1 MNLKK
6 INGSTFS
13 AMLENGY
20 KNLLAHLQ
28 IINDL
33 NVFPVP
39 DGDTGTNMK
48 LTYQNGLKTIT
59 DDDAPIDIITD
70 EFARGMLFG
79 ARGNSGVL
87 TSQYFRGFADACKG
101 KKELTVDD
109 FAKAMISAYKNAYNA
124 CADVAEGTILTVA
137 RESIENTIPSIRE
150 EDTFDSFLT
159 KVVSM
164 MRISLDNTPNLLSVL
179 KENGVVD
186 SGGKGLL
193 TIYEGYLAF
202 FTGKDITVDDED
214 LKKDKAE
221 KTPSIDFSAFN
232 ENSTLDY
239 GYCTEFLLQ
248 LLHSKIDISKFNI
261 DEFIA
266 FMQEHGNSL
275 VCFQTG
281 TIVKV
286 HVHTKNPYEVIEYA
300 QRFGE
305 FITFKMEN
313 MALQHNS
320 LIKEEEKRQQERK
333 KIAVITI
340 AQGDGIIDLFQ
351 NQLRAD
357 LVINGGTTMNT
368 SVSEMIDAF
377 KYVNAD
383 EIILLPNETNMLKA
397 AQQAAELYKDSK
409 VYVVNT
415 HNIQEGFAALNMYMG
430 TEATG
435 QEVYEALK
443 AGAESVTPYIVFK
456 SGKDAKVGSV
466 TAPKGS
472 YVGSKG
478 KKLITF
484 APRRTAATLRL
495 FEKIEGIK
503 EKEVCFIIYGQ
514 TVLEDAAEEL
524 ISALNEMYPNLEVA
538 LIDGKQDVYDLLIG
552 IYQEKIAYGKKL
564 HDCHRHIRKRQR
576 P

>member
-1 MNLKK
+1 M
-6 INGSTFS
+6 
-13 AMLENGY
+13 
-20 KNLLAHLQ
+20 AHLQ

-48 LTYQNGLKTIT
+48 LTYSNGLKTIT
-59 DDDAPIDIITD
+59 DDDAPVGIIAD

-101 KKELTVDD
+101 KKELTVSE
-109 FAKAMISAYKNAYNA
+109 FAQAMIAAYKNAYKA
-124 CADVAEGTILTVA
+124 CADVTEGTILTVA
-137 RESIENTIPSIRE
+137 RESIENTIPSVRE
-150 EDTFDSFLT
+150 EDNFESFLD
-159 KVVSM
+159 KVVTM

-193 TIYEGYLAF
+193 TIFEGYLAF
-202 FTGKDITVDDED
+202 FTGKEISVEDEI
-214 LKKDKAE
+214 LREENSKKENA
-221 KTPSIDFSAFN
+221 IDYSAFN
-232 ENSTLDY
+232 ENSVLDY

-248 LLHSKIDISKFNI
+248 LLNSKIDIPSFNI
-261 DEFIA
+261 DEFIE
-266 FMQEHGNSL
+266 FMQAHGESL

-286 HVHTKNPYEVIEYA
+286 HVHTKKPYEVIEYA

-305 FITFKMEN
+305 FVTFKMEN

-320 LIKEEEKRQQERK
+320 LIEEEKKRQQDRK
-333 KIAVITI
+333 KYAVIAI
-340 AQGDGIIDLFQ
+340 AQGDGIIDLFS
-351 NQLRAD
+351 NQLRVD
-357 LVINGGTTMNT
+357 LVLNGGTTMNT

-397 AQQAAELYKDSK
+397 AEQAAELYKDSK
-409 VYVVNT
+409 VYVVPT
-415 HNIQEGFAALNMYMG
+415 HNIQEGYAALNNHMG
-430 TEATG
+430 DEESG
-435 QEVYEALK
+435 EQVYQALK
-443 AGAESVTPYIVFK
+443 AGAEAITPYIVFK
-456 SGKDAKVGSV
+456 SGKDAKVGTTV
-466 TAPKGS
+466 APKGS

-478 KKLITF
+478 KKLLTF

-495 FEKIEGIK
+495 LKKIEDID
-503 EKEVCFIIYGQ
+503 EREVLFIIYGQ
-514 TVLEDAAEEL
+514 MVTDEAAL
-524 ISALNEMYPNLEVA
+524 DLVSAITEKWPSLEVG
-538 LIDGKQDVYDLLIG
+538 LINGKQDVYDLLIG
-552 IYQEKIAYGKKL
+552 LY
-564 HDCHRHIRKRQR
+564 
-576 P
+576 

>member
-1 MNLKK
+1 M
-6 INGSTFS
+6 NGSTFS
-13 AMLENGY
+13 EMLKYGY

-48 LTYQNGLKTIT
+48 LTYSNGLKTIT
-59 DDDAPIDIITD
+59 DDDAPVEIISD

-101 KKELTVDD
+101 KKVLKVND
-109 FAKAMISAYKNAYNA
+109 FAQAMISAYKNAYKA

-137 RESIENTIPSIRE
+137 RESIENTIPSVRP

-159 KVVSM
+159 KVVQM
-164 MRISLDNTPNLLSVL
+164 MRISLDNTPNLLPVL

-193 TIYEGYLAF
+193 TIFEGYLAF
-202 FTGKDITVDDED
+202 FTGKEISVEDEEI
-214 LKKDKAE
+214 KSSKDAKENA
-221 KTPSIDFSAFN
+221 IDFSAFN
-232 ENSTLDY
+232 ENSTLDF
-239 GYCTEFLLQ
+239 GYCTEFILQ
-248 LLHSKIDISKFNI
+248 LLTSKIDIPSFNI
-261 DEFIA
+261 DSFIE
-266 FMQEHGNSL
+266 FMQAHGESL
-275 VCFQTG
+275 VCFQSG

-286 HVHTKNPYEVIEYA
+286 HVHTKKPYEVIEYA

-305 FITFKMEN
+305 FVTFKMEN

-320 LIKEEEKRQQERK
+320 IIKEEEARAKDRK
-333 KIAVITI
+333 KYAVIAI
-340 AQGDGIIDLFQ
+340 AQGDGIIDLFH

-383 EIILLPNETNMLKA
+383 EIILLPNETNMIKA
-397 AQQAAELYKDSK
+397 AEQAAELYKDSK
-409 VYVVNT
+409 VYVVHT
-415 HNIQEGFAALNMYMG
+415 HNIQEGYAALNMHG
-430 TEATG
+430 GNEKDG
-435 QEVYEALK
+435 KEVYETLK
-443 AGAESVTPYIVFK
+443 MGAELITPYVVFK

-466 TAPKGS
+466 VAPKGS

-478 KKLITF
+478 KKLLTF

-495 FEKIEGIK
+495 LKKIEGIDD
-503 EKEVCFIIYGQ
+503 KEVMFIIYGQ
-514 TVLEDAAEEL
+514 KVEEEAALEL
-524 ISALNEMYPNLEVA
+524 VSAINERYPLLEVG
-538 LIDGKQDVYDLLIG
+538 LINGKQDVYDLLIG
-552 IYQEKIAYGKKL
+552 MY
-564 HDCHRHIRKRQR
+564 
-576 P
+576 

>member
-179 KENGVVD
+179 KDLIQYNM
-186 SGGKGLL
+186 SGN
-193 TIYEGYLAF
+193 YLP
-202 FTGKDITVDDED
+202 D
-214 LKKDKAE
+214 
-221 KTPSIDFSAFN
+221 
-232 ENSTLDY
+232 
-239 GYCTEFLLQ
+239 
-248 LLHSKIDISKFNI
+248 
-261 DEFIA
+261 
-266 FMQEHGNSL
+266 
-275 VCFQTG
+275 QTW
-281 TIVKV
+281 T
-286 HVHTKNPYEVIEYA
+286 
-300 QRFGE
+300 
-305 FITFKMEN
+305 
-313 MALQHNS
+313 LQHYYLS
-320 LIKEEEKRQQERK
+320 
-333 KIAVITI
+333 
-340 AQGDGIIDLFQ
+340 
-351 NQLRAD
+351 
-357 LVINGGTTMNT
+357 
-368 SVSEMIDAF
+368 
-377 KYVNAD
+377 
-383 EIILLPNETNMLKA
+383 
-397 AQQAAELYKDSK
+397 
-409 VYVVNT
+409 
-415 HNIQEGFAALNMYMG
+415 
-430 TEATG
+430 
-435 QEVYEALK
+435 
-443 AGAESVTPYIVFK
+443 
-456 SGKDAKVGSV
+456 
-466 TAPKGS
+466 
-472 YVGSKG
+472 
-478 KKLITF
+478 
-484 APRRTAATLRL
+484 
-495 FEKIEGIK
+495 IE
-503 EKEVCFIIYGQ
+503 
-514 TVLEDAAEEL
+514 
-524 ISALNEMYPNLEVA
+524 N
-538 LIDGKQDVYDLLIG
+538 
-552 IYQEKIAYGKKL
+552 
-564 HDCHRHIRKRQR
+564 
-576 P
+576 

>member
-6 INGSTFS
+6 INGSAFS

-202 FTGKDITVDDED
+202 FIGKDITVDDED

-286 HVHTKNPYEVIEYA
+286 HVHTKKPYEVIEYA

-538 LIDGKQDVYDLLIG
+538 LINGKQDVYDLLIG
-552 IYQEKIAYGKKL
+552 IY
-564 HDCHRHIRKRQR
+564 
-576 P
+576 

>member
-1 MNLKK
+1 MNLNKM
-6 INGSTFS
+6 NGSTFS
-13 AMLENGY
+13 ELLNYGY
-20 KNLLAHLQ
+20 KNLVAHLQ

-48 LTYQNGLKTIT
+48 LTYSNGLKTIT
-59 DDDAPIDIITD
+59 DDDAPVFQIAD

-87 TSQYFRGFADACKG
+87 TSQYFRGFADECKK
-101 KKELTVDD
+101 KKELTVAD
-109 FAKAMISAYKNAYNA
+109 FAKCMVGAYKNAYKA

-137 RESIENTIPSIRE
+137 REGIETAIPSVRD
-150 EDTFDSFLT
+150 EDTFDSFMT
-159 KVVSM
+159 KVVNM
-164 MRISLDNTPNLLSVL
+164 MRVSLDNTPNLLPVL
-179 KENGVVD
+179 RENGVVD

-193 TIYEGYLAF
+193 TIFEGFLAF
-202 FTGKDITVDDED
+202 LTGKEISVEDEVI
-214 LKKDKAE
+214 KEKEEAKA
-221 KTPSIDFSAFN
+221 SIDYSAFN
-232 ENSTLDY
+232 ENSVLDY

-248 LLHSKIDISKFNI
+248 LLNSKIDIASFNI
-261 DEFIA
+261 DEYTNW
-266 FMQEHGNSL
+266 MLEHGESL

-286 HVHTKNPYEVIEYA
+286 HIHTKKPYEVIEYA

-305 FITFKMEN
+305 FVSFKMEN

-320 LIKEEEKRQQERK
+320 LIKEEENRQKDRK
-333 KIAVITI
+333 KFAVIAI
-340 AQGDGIIDLFQ
+340 AQGDGIIDLFK

-397 AQQAAELYKDSK
+397 AEQAASLYKDSK
-409 VYVVNT
+409 VYVVPT
-415 HNIQEGFAALNMYMG
+415 KTIQEGYAALNMHG
-430 TEATG
+430 GDEENG
-435 QEVYEALK
+435 QQVYEALK
-443 AGAESVTPYIVFK
+443 EGAESITPLTVFK

-478 KKLITF
+478 KKLLAF

-495 FEKIEGIK
+495 LGKIEDI
-503 EKEVCFIIYGQ
+503 EDHEVLFIIYGQ
-514 TVLEDAAEEL
+514 MVEDDAAEEL
-524 ISALNEMYPNLEVA
+524 VSAINEKYPDIEVG
-538 LIDGKQDVYDLLIG
+538 LIKGQQDVYDLLIG
-552 IYQEKIAYGKKL
+552 L
-564 HDCHRHIRKRQR
+564 F
-576 P
+576 

>member
-286 HVHTKNPYEVIEYA
+286 HVHTKKPYEVIEYA

>member
-101 KKELTVDD
+101 KKELTVDG

-232 ENSTLDY
+232 ENSSLDY

-286 HVHTKNPYEVIEYA
+286 HVHTKKPYEVIEYA

-456 SGKDAKVGSV
+456 SGKDAKVGSLI
-466 TAPKGS
+466 APKGS

-484 APRRTAATLRL
+484 APKRTAATLRL

-514 TVLEDAAEEL
+514 TVLEDAVEEL

-538 LIDGKQDVYDLLIG
+538 LINGKQDVYDLLIG
-552 IYQEKIAYGKKL
+552 IY
-564 HDCHRHIRKRQR
+564 
-576 P
+576 

>member
-101 KKELTVDD
+101 KKELTVDG

-286 HVHTKNPYEVIEYA
+286 HVHTKKPYEVIEYA

-564 HDCHRHIRKRQR
+564 HDCHRHIRK
-576 P
+576 

>member
-286 HVHTKNPYEVIEYA
+286 HVHTKKPYEVIEYA

-538 LIDGKQDVYDLLIG
+538 LINGKQDVYDLLIG
-552 IYQEKIAYGKKL
+552 IY
-564 HDCHRHIRKRQR
+564 
-576 P
+576 

>member
-59 DDDAPIDIITD
+59 DDDAPINIITD

-286 HVHTKNPYEVIEYA
+286 HVHTKKPYEVIEYA

-538 LIDGKQDVYDLLIG
+538 LINGKQDVYDLLIG
-552 IYQEKIAYGKKL
+552 IY
-564 HDCHRHIRKRQR
+564 
-576 P
+576 

>member
-1 MNLKK
+1 
-6 INGSTFS
+6 
-13 AMLENGY
+13 
-20 KNLLAHLQ
+20 
-28 IINDL
+28 
-33 NVFPVP
+33 
-39 DGDTGTNMK
+39 
-48 LTYQNGLKTIT
+48 
-59 DDDAPIDIITD
+59 
-70 EFARGMLFG
+70 
-79 ARGNSGVL
+79 
-87 TSQYFRGFADACKG
+87 
-101 KKELTVDD
+101 
-109 FAKAMISAYKNAYNA
+109 MISAYKNAYNA

-286 HVHTKNPYEVIEYA
+286 HVHTKKPYEVIEYA

-538 LIDGKQDVYDLLIG
+538 LINGKQDVYDLLIG

-564 HDCHRHIRKRQR
+564 HDCHRHIRKR
-576 P
+576 

>member
-286 HVHTKNPYEVIEYA
+286 HVHTKKPYEVIEYA

-503 EKEVCFIIYGQ
+503 DKEVCFIIYGQ

-538 LIDGKQDVYDLLIG
+538 LINGKQDVYDLLIG
-552 IYQEKIAYGKKL
+552 IY
-564 HDCHRHIRKRQR
+564 
-576 P
+576 

>member
-1 MNLKK
+1 MNQSK

-13 AMLENGY
+13 EMLNYGY

-59 DDDAPIDIITD
+59 DDDAPVNIIAD

-87 TSQYFRGFADACKG
+87 TSQYFRGFADECKK
-101 KKELTVDD
+101 KKELTVSD
-109 FAKAMISAYKNAYNA
+109 FEKCMVSAYKNAYKA

-137 RESIENTIPSIRE
+137 RESIENAIPSVRE
-150 EDTFDSFLT
+150 EDNFESFLA
-159 KVVSM
+159 KVVNM
-164 MRISLDNTPNLLSVL
+164 MRVSLDNTPNLLPVL

-193 TIYEGYLAF
+193 TIFEGYLAF
-202 FTGKDITVDDED
+202 FSGKEISVEDES
-214 LKKDKAE
+214 LNKVKEEKAQA
-221 KTPSIDFSAFN
+221 IDFSAFN

-239 GYCTEFLLQ
+239 GYCTEFILQ
-248 LLHSKIDISKFNI
+248 LLNAKIDIPSFNI
-261 DEFIA
+261 DEFIE
-266 FMQEHGNSL
+266 FMQNHGNSL
-275 VCFQTG
+275 VCFQSG

-286 HVHTKNPYEVIEYA
+286 HVHTTKPYEVIEYA

-305 FITFKMEN
+305 FVTFKMEN

-320 LIKEEEKRQQERK
+320 LIKEEEKRAQERK
-333 KIAVITI
+333 KYAVIAI
-340 AQGDGIIDLFQ
+340 AQGDGIIDLFK

-357 LVINGGTTMNT
+357 MVINGGTTMNT

-383 EIILLPNETNMLKA
+383 EIILLPNETNMIKA
-397 AQQAAELYKDSK
+397 AMQAAELYKESK
-409 VYVVNT
+409 VYVVET
-415 HNIQEGFAALNMYMG
+415 HNIQEGYAALNMHG
-430 TEATG
+430 GDEENG
-435 QEVYEALK
+435 EQVYENLK
-443 AGAESVTPYIVFK
+443 MGAEAITPLIVFK
-456 SGKDAKVGSV
+456 SGKDAKVGGT

-478 KKLITF
+478 KKLLAF

-495 FEKIEGIK
+495 LRKIPDIGEH
-503 EKEVCFIIYGQ
+503 EVLFIIYGQ
-514 TVLEDAAEEL
+514 MVTDEAALELVSAINEEWP
-524 ISALNEMYPNLEVA
+524 MLEVG
-538 LIDGKQDVYDLLIG
+538 LIKGQQDVYDLLIG
-552 IYQEKIAYGKKL
+552 LY
-564 HDCHRHIRKRQR
+564 
-576 P
+576 

>member
-1 MNLKK
+1 MNQKK

-13 AMLENGY
+13 ELLRCGY
-20 KNLLAHLQ
+20 KNLVAHLQ

-48 LTYQNGLKTIT
+48 LTYSNGLKTIT
-59 DDDAPIDIITD
+59 DDDAPIGIIAD

-101 KKELTVDD
+101 KKELTVNE
-109 FAKAMISAYKNAYNA
+109 FAKAMIAAYKNAYKA
-124 CADVAEGTILTVA
+124 CADVTEGTILTVA
-137 RESIENTIPSIRE
+137 RESIENTIPSVRE
-150 EDTFDSFLT
+150 EDNFESFLD
-159 KVVSM
+159 KVVTM

-193 TIYEGYLAF
+193 TIFEGYLAF
-202 FTGKDITVDDED
+202 FTGKEISVEDET
-214 LKKDKAE
+214 LREEKEKKESA
-221 KTPSIDFSAFN
+221 IDYSAFN
-232 ENSTLDY
+232 ENSVLDY

-248 LLHSKIDISKFNI
+248 LLNSKIDIPSFNI
-261 DEFIA
+261 DEFIE
-266 FMQEHGNSL
+266 FMQAHGESL

-286 HVHTKNPYEVIEYA
+286 HVHTKKPYEVIEYA

-305 FITFKMEN
+305 FVTFKMEN

-320 LIKEEEKRQQERK
+320 LIKEEEKRQQDRK
-333 KIAVITI
+333 KYAVIAI
-340 AQGDGIIDLFQ
+340 AQGDGIIDLFA
-351 NQLRAD
+351 NQLRVD
-357 LVINGGTTMNT
+357 LVLNGGTTMNT

-397 AQQAAELYKDSK
+397 AEQAAELYKDSK
-409 VYVVNT
+409 VYVVPT
-415 HNIQEGFAALNMYMG
+415 HNIQEGYAALNNHMG
-430 TEATG
+430 DQENG
-435 QEVYEALK
+435 KEVYEALK
-443 AGAESVTPYIVFK
+443 AGAESITPYIVFK
-456 SGKDAKVGSV
+456 SGKDAKVGTV
-466 TAPKGS
+466 VAPKGS

-478 KKLITF
+478 KKLLTF

-495 FEKIEGIK
+495 LKKIEDIDSR
-503 EKEVCFIIYGQ
+503 EVLFIIYGQ
-514 TVLEDAAEEL
+514 MVTEEAALEL
-524 ISALNEMYPNLEVA
+524 VSAINEKWPSLEVG
-538 LIDGKQDVYDLLIG
+538 LINGKQDVYDLLIG
-552 IYQEKIAYGKKL
+552 LY
-564 HDCHRHIRKRQR
+564 
-576 P
+576 

>member
-1 MNLKK
+1 
-6 INGSTFS
+6 
-13 AMLENGY
+13 MLENGY

-286 HVHTKNPYEVIEYA
+286 HVHTKKPYEVIEYA

-503 EKEVCFIIYGQ
+503 DKEVCFIIYGQ

-538 LIDGKQDVYDLLIG
+538 LINGKQDVYDLLIG
-552 IYQEKIAYGKKL
+552 IY
-564 HDCHRHIRKRQR
+564 
-576 P
+576 